1 MEIWERQKDESAKAY
16 QWFCRYLDYG
26 VDRSFMKVRKK
37 YGESSISMRLFERWS
52 AQHQWIKRCCRY
64 DESVEAE
71 HRKEL
76 RAYAI
81 EMAKRHMEQA
91 KTLQKKAFTRLEE
104 LSPEELSP
112 TELLRFLEVGM
123 KLERE
128 TLGPPLEDISGD
140 KVDPIG
146 VKLGKELME
155 RTERLLANRRV
166 GGSIET

>member
-1 MEIWERQKDESAKAY
+1 
-16 QWFCRYLDYG
+16 
-26 VDRSFMKVRKK
+26 
-37 YGESSISMRLFERWS
+37 
-52 AQHQWIKRCCRY
+52 
-64 DESVEAE
+64 
-71 HRKEL
+71 
-76 RAYAI
+76 
-81 EMAKRHMEQA
+81 MEQA
-91 KTLQKKAFTRLEE
+91 KTLQKKAITRLEA

-128 TLGPPLEDISGD
+128 ALGPPLEDISGD